1 MQLNSEISTWQ
12 GHVALV
18 LGAHINGLGVIR
30 SLGKAGLPVIAVD
43 RQNMMGQFSRYCTQR
58 LVWEERGQED
68 FTAHMVELGNRLP
81 RKAVLFITDDRYF
94 RYCAAATSALGE
106 YFYLPFNEPMGEA
119 SIDKA
124 FQYGICRDNHIS
136 CPMTF
141 TVSDLNELNVLLG
154 QCDALPYPLI
164 VKPGD
169 QSQALSSSALGRL
182 LQVDG
187 PEELLGLA
195 SGLEGTLN
203 LIVSEVIPGEPET
216 LWAYNAY
223 CHRPGE
229 VMAGWT
235 AQKLSQRPYRH
246 GSFTI
251 MRAVCH
257 PEVAQLGKKVLQ
269 ALKIEGPAEVEFK
282 WDERIKRFQYIETNP
297 RHIQYNRLGS
307 SVEVDL
313 VLAHYYS
320 AVGDAS
326 RARQWA
332 GQQHSGDSFMVLAGQ
347 ELANILELPGPMR
360 RGGRLLQLAFSPRRI
375 WAIHDSKDWGPSL
388 QYLWHLLNKAWKR
401 Q

>member
-1 MQLNSEISTWQ
+1 MQLNSEICEQQ
-12 GHVALV
+12 GHIAVV

-43 RQNMMGQFSRYCTQR
+43 RQNMMGQYSRYCTQR

-68 FTAHMVELGNRLP
+68 FTAHMVELGIRLR

-94 RYCAAATSALGE
+94 RYCTAAAAVLQE
-106 YFYLPFNEPMGEA
+106 YFYLPFNEQMGEA

-124 FQYGICRDNHIS
+124 FQYEICRDNQIS
-136 CPMTF
+136 CPVTNI
-141 TVSDLNELNVLLG
+141 VSDLNELNGLLG
-154 QCDALPYPLI
+154 QCDDLQYPLI
-164 VKPGD
+164 IKPGD
-169 QSQALSSSALGRL
+169 QSQASSSVLGRL

-195 SGLEGTLN
+195 SGLEGNLN

-235 AQKLSQRPYRH
+235 AQKISQRPYRH

-251 MRAVCH
+251 MRAVRH
-257 PEVAQLGKKVLQ
+257 PEVAQLGKTVLR
-269 ALKIEGPAEVEFK
+269 ALEIEGPAEVEFK

-297 RHIQYNRLGS
+297 RHIQYNHLGLL
-307 SVEVDL
+307 VGVDL
-313 VLAHYYS
+313 VLVHYYS
-320 AVGDAS
+320 AVGDEG

-332 GQQHSGDSFMVLAGQ
+332 GQQRPEEAYMVLAGQ
-347 ELANILELPGPMR
+347 ELANILELPGAVR

-375 WAIHDSKDWGPSL
+375 WAIHDCKDWGPSL
-388 QYLWHLLNKAWKR
+388 QYLRHLLNKAWKR

>member
-1 MQLNSEISTWQ
+1 MQLSTEICNQQ
-12 GHVALV
+12 GHIAVV

-43 RQNMMGQFSRYCTQR
+43 RQNMMGQYSRYCTQR
-58 LVWEERGQED
+58 LVWGERGQED
-68 FTAHMVELGNRLP
+68 FIAKMVGLGTRLR
-81 RKAVLFITDDRYF
+81 RKAVLFITDDLYF
-94 RYCAAATSALGE
+94 RYCSAAAAVLQE
-106 YFYLPFNEPMGEA
+106 YFFLPFNRQWGEA

-124 FQYGICRDNHIS
+124 FQYKICQDNHIS
-136 CPMTF
+136 CPLTF
-141 TVSDLNELNVLLG
+141 TVSDHNQLNGLLR
-154 QCDALPYPLI
+154 QRDTLPYPLI
-164 VKPGD
+164 IKPGD
-169 QSQALSSSALGRL
+169 QSQALSSSILGRL

-195 SGLEGTLN
+195 YRLEGPLN
-203 LIVSEVIPGEPET
+203 LIVSEVIPGEPDS

-223 CHRPGE
+223 CNRPGE

-251 MRAVCH
+251 MRAACQ
-257 PEVAQLGKKVLQ
+257 PEVAQLGKTVLR

-282 WDERIKRFQYIETNP
+282 WDKRLNQFQYIETNP
-297 RHIQYNRLGS
+297 RHIQYNHLGLL
-307 SVEVDL
+307 VGVDL

-320 AVGDAS
+320 AVGDEGK
-326 RARQWA
+326 ARQWA
-332 GQQHSGDSFMVLAGQ
+332 GQQHPAEAYMVLAGQ
-347 ELANILELPGPMR
+347 ELANILELPGAVR

-375 WAIHDSKDWGPSL
+375 WAIHDCKDWGPTL
-388 QYLWHLLNKAWKR
+388 QYLRHLLNKAWKR